1 MRLLFIHSDHLEF
14 EATEQAGPDDLAE
27 TEGVPMEGRM
37 EDCVT
42 AFMSVESGDEDDLDG
57 VVDNAAA
64 ELRDVADQLN
74 SRKLV
79 LYPYAHLSEDL
90 AGPDAAKTV
99 LRNLEAELE
108 GEFEILRAP
117 FGWYK
122 AFEVSCKGHP
132 LSELSRHVA
141 AHRDEESA
149 PAGAESAPAGAESA
163 PAGAESAPA
172 GADGDAEETESR
184 EPSDWHV
191 MTPDG
196 ELHDAVEAKEAVGED
211 MRAFIADEV
220 EDVEAS
226 PGEEPPHIELM
237 REKAMVGYDEL
248 SDVGN
253 LRWYPRG
260 KLVRDCLIDYVN
272 DLVVDYGGMPVET
285 PIMYDLGARA
295 IDEHAGKF
303 GERQYRFESGDRRM
317 MLRFAACFGQF
328 SIMRDMYVSE
338 NDLPLRVYEMST
350 YSFRREQRGEVTGL
364 KRLRAFTMP
373 DMHTA
378 TADMDGAREELLR
391 QAELALQTSEDLGIN
406 YEPAIRMTREFF
418 EQNRE
423 WVSQVVA
430 AFDKPALL
438 EVLPERHHYWSAKV
452 DFAAIDGLGRPIEN
466 PTVQI
471 DVESAERFDIEYH
484 TGDESHHPPIL
495 HYSPSGGI
503 ERVMAA
509 LLEETATMD
518 TPRLP
523 TWLSPTQV
531 RFIPVSPGHV
541 DYCDDLVA
549 ELADRDIR
557 ADVDEREESVGKRIA
572 RAETDWVP
580 YYVVVGD
587 REVEGDELGVNVR
600 ATGEELD
607 MTFEELV
614 GTVEEDLGD
623 LPRRKRYLPAHVSK
637 HPNFTG
643 G

>member
-42 AFMSVESGDEDDLDG
+42 AFMSVESGDEEDVAG
-57 VVDNAAA
+57 VVDNAAT
-64 ELRDVADQLN
+64 ELRDVAGQLN
-74 SRKLV
+74 TRKLV

-90 AGPDAAKTV
+90 ARPDAAKTV
-99 LRNLEAELE
+99 MRNLEAELD
-108 GEFEILRAP
+108 GEFEVLRAP

-132 LSELSRHVA
+132 LSELSRHVS
-141 AHRDEESA
+141 AHRDEEHA
-149 PAGAESAPAGAESA
+149 PAGAEGEAEA
-163 PAGAESAPA
+163 RA
-172 GADGDAEETESR
+172 
-184 EPSDWHV
+184 PSDWHV

-196 ELHDAVEAKEAVGED
+196 SLEDAVAAKEGVGEE
-211 MRAFIADEV
+211 MQAFIADEV

-226 PGEEPPHIELM
+226 PGEEPPHLDLM

-285 PIMYDLGARA
+285 PVMYDLGARA

-328 SIMRDMYVSE
+328 SIMRDMYISE

-378 TADMDGAREELLR
+378 TADMDGAREELLA

-406 YEPAIRMTREFF
+406 YEPAVRMTREFF
-418 EQNRE
+418 EENRE
-423 WVSQVVA
+423 WVEDVVA

-438 EVLPERHHYWSAKV
+438 EIIPERHHYWSAKV
-452 DFAAIDGLGRPIEN
+452 DFAAID
-466 PTVQI
+466 
-471 DVESAERFDIEYH
+471 
-484 TGDESHHPPIL
+484 
-495 HYSPSGGI
+495 
-503 ERVMAA
+503 
-509 LLEETATMD
+509 
-518 TPRLP
+518 
-523 TWLSPTQV
+523 
-531 RFIPVSPGHV
+531 
-541 DYCDDLVA
+541 
-549 ELADRDIR
+549 
-557 ADVDEREESVGKRIA
+557 
-572 RAETDWVP
+572 
-580 YYVVVGD
+580 
-587 REVEGDELGVNVR
+587 
-600 ATGEELD
+600 
-607 MTFEELV
+607 
-614 GTVEEDLGD
+614 
-623 LPRRKRYLPAHVSK
+623 
-637 HPNFTG
+637 
-643 G
+643 